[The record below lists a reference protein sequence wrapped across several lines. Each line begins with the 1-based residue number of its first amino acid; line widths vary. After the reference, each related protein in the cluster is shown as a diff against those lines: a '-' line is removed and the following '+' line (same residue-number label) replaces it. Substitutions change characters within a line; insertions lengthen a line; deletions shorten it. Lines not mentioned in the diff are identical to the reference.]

1 MCSATKKECSG
12 NVVNVKWNVR
22 IEENVQSSSNVEQC
36 KAEYSEH
43 GQVFVDIT
51 EGGFPL
57 PPSE

>member
-1 MCSATKKECSG
+1 M
-12 NVVNVKWNVR
+12 
-22 IEENVQSSSNVEQC
+22 QSSSNVEQC

-57 PPSE
+57 PPSEWKADV